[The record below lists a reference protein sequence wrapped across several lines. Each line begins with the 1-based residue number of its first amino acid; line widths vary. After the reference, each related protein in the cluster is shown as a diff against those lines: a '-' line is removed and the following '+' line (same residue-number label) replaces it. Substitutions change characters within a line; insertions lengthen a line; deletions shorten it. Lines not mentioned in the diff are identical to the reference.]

1 MTHKVGM
8 GGRISQTPTRD
19 SLGGTVEWYLTVR
32 CANSRC
38 ARLIA
43 FQESVDPVG
52 RPNLRIAITGRP
64 FVVCPHC
71 KAATRFSRDQIV
83 RRQVVLT

>member
-1 MTHKVGM
+1 
-8 GGRISQTPTRD
+8 
-19 SLGGTVEWYLTVR
+19 
-32 CANSRC
+32 
-38 ARLIA
+38 LIA

-71 KAATRFSRDQIV
+71 KAATRFSRSQIE